1 MAWKFESKFNKDT
14 NQYENNF
21 EVAFATPIR
30 EVTTNGSVF
39 YATADVSTAA
49 QLAANAGNGYNGSI
63 PTQCY
68 SQKFLIHCW
77 QFPDPLDRKQYVP
90 SSVNVNLEVTMPT
103 VKIPFDTMEF
113 TPKIDI
119 DRILLL
125 LKPFDDLTAPYK
137 LNSINIYMYLFIGQ
151 DPIITCRYGLRSGD
165 YNNDYILESSVSEAW
180 HDNRENDV
188 DCMKRTITA
197 RYDGSNYVDN
207 DDSCVIKLLN
217 DVEGRTRE
225 SDKICS
231 KYPELYVWYKS
242 FMKNIETTMAK
253 KYPDKIKLNDEEAG
267 QCVINNGLKE
277 CDTEEIK
284 EEE

>member
-1 MAWKFESKFNKDT
+1 MAWKFESKFNKET
-14 NQYENNF
+14 NQYEKNF

-30 EVTTNGSVF
+30 EVTTNGSIF

-125 LKPFDDLTAPYK
+125 LKPFDDLPAPYK

-151 DPIITCRYGLRSGD
+151 DPIITCRYGLRSEC
-165 YNNDYILESSVSEAW
+165 NNDYILESSVSEAW

-197 RYDGSNYVDN
+197 RYDGSNYVGN
-207 DDSCVIKLLN
+207 DDSCVIELLN
-217 DVEGRTRE
+217 NVEGRTRE
-225 SDKICS
+225 ADKIYS
-231 KYPELYVWYKS
+231 KYPELFGWYRA
-242 FMKNIETTMAK
+242 FMKNIETAMAK
-253 KYPDKIKLNDEEAG
+253 KYPDKIKLNKEASK
-267 QCVINNGLKE
+267 CAINKYLKE
-277 CDTEEIK
+277 CDNEEIK
-284 EEE
+284 EDE

>member
-1 MAWKFESKFNKDT
+1 MAWKFESKFDKESNK
-14 NQYENNF
+14 YEKNF

-77 QFPDPLDRKQYVP
+77 QFPDPWDRKQYVP

-188 DCMKRTITA
+188 DCMKSTITA
-197 RYDGSNYVDN
+197 RYDSSNYVGN

-231 KYPELYVWYKS
+231 KYPELFGWYRA
-242 FMKNIETTMAK
+242 FMKNTEDYMAK
-253 KYPDKIKLNDEEAG
+253 KYPDKFKLNEEAAK
-267 QCVINNGLKE
+267 CDINKDLKE
-277 CDTEEIK
+277 CDIKEIK

>member
-14 NQYENNF
+14 NQYEKNF

-49 QLAANAGNGYNGSI
+49 QLAANAGNGYNGAI
-63 PTQCY
+63 PTKCY

-77 QFPDPLDRKQYVP
+77 QFPDPWDRKQYVP

-103 VKIPFDTMEF
+103 VKIPFDTIEF

-151 DPIITCRYGLRSGD
+151 DPIITCRYGLRSEC
-165 YNNDYILESSVSEAW
+165 NNDYILESSVSEEW

-197 RYDGSNYVDN
+197 RYDGSNYVGGEDTH
-207 DDSCVIKLLN
+207 VIRRLN
-217 DVEGRTRE
+217 DVEGRIRE
-225 SDKICS
+225 ADKIRS
-231 KYPELYVWYKS
+231 KYPELSVWYKS
-242 FMKNIETTMAK
+242 FMKQVETDMAK
-253 KYPDKIKLNDEEAG
+253 KYPDKIKLNKEAAK
-267 QCVINNGLKE
+267 CAISKNLKE

>member
-14 NQYENNF
+14 NQYERNF

-30 EVTTNGSVF
+30 EVTTNSSVF

-77 QFPDPLDRKQYVP
+77 QFPDPWDRKQYVP
-90 SSVNVNLEVTMPT
+90 SSVSVNLEITMPT

-125 LKPFDDLTAPYK
+125 LKPFDTLTAPYK
-137 LNSINIYMYLFIGQ
+137 LNSIDIYMYLFIGQ
-151 DPIITCRYGLRSGD
+151 DPIITCRYGLRSAC
-165 YNNDYILESSVSEAW
+165 NNDYILESSVSEAW

-188 DCMKRTITA
+188 DCMKSTITA
-197 RYDGSNYVDN
+197 RYYSSNYAGDA
-207 DDSCVIKLLN
+207 DAHVIKLLN

-225 SDKICS
+225 RDKICS
-231 KYPELYVWYKS
+231 KYPELFVWYKA
-242 FMKNIETTMAK
+242 FMKNVESTMAK
-253 KYPDKIKLNDEEAG
+253 KYPDKIKLNEDVGKRA
-267 QCVINNGLKE
+267 ITKDLKE
-277 CDTEEIK
+277 CDIKEIK

>member
-14 NQYENNF
+14 NQYERNF

-30 EVTTNGSVF
+30 EATTNSSVF

-77 QFPDPLDRKQYVP
+77 QFPDPWDRKQYVP
-90 SSVNVNLEVTMPT
+90 SSVSVNLEVTMPT
-103 VKIPFDTMEF
+103 VKIPFDAMEF

-125 LKPFDDLTAPYK
+125 LKPFDTLTAPYK
-137 LNSINIYMYLFIGQ
+137 LNSIEIYMYLFIGQ
-151 DPIITCRYGLRSGD
+151 DPIITCRYGLRSD
-165 YNNDYILESSVSEAW
+165 CNNDYILESSVSEAW

-188 DCMKRTITA
+188 DCMKRTIAA
-197 RYDGSNYVDN
+197 RYYSSNYSGDG
-207 DDSCVIKLLN
+207 DARVIKLLN

-225 SDKICS
+225 LDKIRF
-231 KYPELYVWYKS
+231 KYPELFVWYKS
-242 FMKNIETTMAK
+242 FMKNIEAAMAK
-253 KYPDKIKLNDEEAG
+253 KYPDKIKLNEEAAECAINKDLKG
-267 QCVINNGLKE
+267 CVIK
-277 CDTEEIK
+277 EIK

>member
-14 NQYENNF
+14 NQYERNF

-77 QFPDPLDRKQYVP
+77 QFPDPWDRKQYVP
-90 SSVNVNLEVTMPT
+90 SSVGVNLEVTMPT

-125 LKPFDDLTAPYK
+125 LKPFDTLTAPYK
-137 LNSINIYMYLFIGQ
+137 LNSIDIYMYLFIGQ
-151 DPIITCRYGLRSGD
+151 DPIITCRYGLRSAC
-165 YNNDYILESSVSEAW
+165 NNDYILESSVSEAW

-188 DCMKRTITA
+188 DCMKSTITA
-197 RYDGSNYVDN
+197 RYYSSNYSGDG
-207 DDSCVIKLLN
+207 DARVIKLLN
-217 DVEGRTRE
+217 DIEGRTRE
-225 SDKICS
+225 CDKICS
-231 KYPELYVWYKS
+231 KYPELFVWYKS
-242 FMKNIETTMAK
+242 FMKSVETAMAK
-253 KYPDKIKLNDEEAG
+253 KYPDKIKLNEEAG
-267 QCVINNGLKE
+267 KRAINKDLKE
-277 CDTEEIK
+277 CDIKEIK

>member
-1 MAWKFESKFNKDT
+1 MAWKFESKFNKET
-14 NQYENNF
+14 NKYEQNF

-49 QLAANAGNGYNGSI
+49 QLAANASNGYNGSI

-77 QFPDPLDRKQYVP
+77 QFPDPWDRKQYVP

-151 DPIITCRYGLRSGD
+151 DPIITCRYGLRSEC
-165 YNNDYILESSVSEAW
+165 NNDYILESSVSEEW

-188 DCMKRTITA
+188 DCMKRTIIA
-197 RYDGSNYVDN
+197 RYDGSNYVGN

-231 KYPELYVWYKS
+231 KYPELFVWYKS
-242 FMKNIETTMAK
+242 FMNEVETAMAK

-267 QCVINNGLKE
+267 QFVINNDLYE

>member
-14 NQYENNF
+14 NQYEKNF

-49 QLAANAGNGYNGSI
+49 QLAANAGNGYNGAI

-77 QFPDPLDRKQYVP
+77 QFPDPWDRKQYVP

-103 VKIPFDTMEF
+103 VKIPFDTIEF

-151 DPIITCRYGLRSGD
+151 DPIITCRYGLRSEC
-165 YNNDYILESSVSEAW
+165 NNDYILESSVSEEW

-197 RYDGSNYVDN
+197 RYDGSNYVGGEDTH
-207 DDSCVIKLLN
+207 VIRRLN
-217 DVEGRTRE
+217 DVEGRIRE
-225 SDKICS
+225 ADKIRS
-231 KYPELYVWYKS
+231 KYPELSVWYKS
-242 FMKNIETTMAK
+242 FMKQVETDMAK
-253 KYPDKIKLNDEEAG
+253 KYPDKIKLNKEAAK
-267 QCVINNGLKE
+267 CAISKNLKE

>member
-14 NQYENNF
+14 NQYEKNF

-49 QLAANAGNGYNGSI
+49 QLAENAGNGYNGAI

-77 QFPDPLDRKQYVP
+77 QFPDPWDRKQYVP

-151 DPIITCRYGLRSGD
+151 DPIITCRYGLRSEC
-165 YNNDYILESSVSEAW
+165 NNDYILESSVSEEW

-197 RYDGSNYVDN
+197 RYDGSNYVGGEDTH
-207 DDSCVIKLLN
+207 VIRRLN

-225 SDKICS
+225 ADKIRS
-231 KYPELYVWYKS
+231 KYPELSVWYKS
-242 FMKNIETTMAK
+242 FMKQVETDMAK
-253 KYPDKIKLNDEEAG
+253 KYPDKIKLNKEAAK
-267 QCVINNGLKE
+267 CAISKDLKE

>member
-14 NQYENNF
+14 NQYERNF

-30 EVTTNGSVF
+30 EVTTNSSVF
-39 YATADVSTAA
+39 YATADVSTAT

-77 QFPDPLDRKQYVP
+77 QFPDPWDRKQYVP
-90 SSVNVNLEVTMPT
+90 SSVSVNLEVTMPT

-125 LKPFDDLTAPYK
+125 LKPFDTLTAPYK
-137 LNSINIYMYLFIGQ
+137 LNSIDIYMYLFIGQ
-151 DPIITCRYGLRSGD
+151 DPIITCRYGLRSAC
-165 YNNDYILESSVSEAW
+165 NNEYILESSVSEAW

-188 DCMKRTITA
+188 DCMKNTITA
-197 RYDGSNYVDN
+197 RYYSSNYSGDG
-207 DDSCVIKLLN
+207 DARVIKLLN
-217 DVEGRTRE
+217 DVQGRTRE
-225 SDKICS
+225 CDKICS
-231 KYPELYVWYKS
+231 KYPELFVWYRS
-242 FMKNIETTMAK
+242 FMKSVETAMAK
-253 KYPDKIKLNDEEAG
+253 KYPDKIKLNEEAG
-267 QCVINNGLKE
+267 KCAINKNLKE
-277 CDTEEIK
+277 CDINEIK